1 MNLLDPI
8 FSSFPKTAARI
19 RAACSAITAAGGT
32 AYIVG
37 GAVRDAIMQRPIKDI
52 DIEVH
57 GIPLDQLQVLL
68 GEYETVALIGKS
80 FGVLRWFES
89 GIDWSLPRTDSSG
102 RKPQVTINPHLAI
115 ADALRRR
122 DLTMNAMAL
131 NVHTGELVD
140 PFGGLADITKKILR
154 APDIKFFPEDPLRFY
169 RVLQFAARF
178 GMVPDDELR
187 TICASMDLR
196 GVAQERVADEYDKLM
211 LQADT
216 PSVGFRVLEQ
226 IGRLAELLPELA
238 ALATTPQDPRW
249 HPEGDVLEHTMQA
262 IDSAAADPAEQ
273 LDRRVLIY
281 GALCHDLGKA
291 VTTVVTPQ
299 KISSH
304 RHEEEGVPLAQK
316 LLKRMTS
323 GNALLDIVPTLV
335 RWHMAPGIFVRQ
347 DTPIRAYKRL
357 AFRLAPHTN
366 LRMLI
371 ALSYADR
378 RGRNPERGA
387 PLVGPV
393 PEIDT
398 FVRNAQI
405 AGIFDGPEPAV
416 VAGKDLMTY
425 VQPGPRLGELVRHA
439 YEIQI
444 EKGILDKDELI
455 KRVLGGA
462 TLKR

>member
-1 MNLLDPI
+1 MNLLEPI
-8 FSSFPKTAARI
+8 FSTFPQTTARI
-19 RAACSAITAAGGT
+19 QAACRAIEAAGGT

-37 GAVRDAIMQRPIKDI
+37 GAVRDAILNRPIKDI

-57 GIPLDQLQVLL
+57 GIPLDALQAIL
-68 GEYETVALIGKS
+68 GTYETVALIGKS

-89 GIDWSLPRTDSSG
+89 GIDWSLPRTDSAG
-102 RKPQVTINPHLAI
+102 RKPQVTINPHLDI

-140 PFGGLADITKKILR
+140 PFGGLRDIENKSLR
-154 APDIKFFPEDPLRFY
+154 APDARFFPEDPLRFY

-178 GMVPDDELR
+178 GMTPDDELR
-187 TICASMDLR
+187 TICASMDLA
-196 GVAQERVADEYDKLM
+196 GVAHERVADEYEKLM
-211 LQADT
+211 MQAPT
-216 PSVGFRVLEQ
+216 PSVGFRVLET
-226 IGRLAELLPELA
+226 IGRLPELLPELA
-238 ALATTPQDPRW
+238 ALADTPQDPRW

-273 LDRRVLIY
+273 IDRRALIY

-291 VTTVVTPQ
+291 TTTVITPQ

-316 LLKRMTS
+316 LLKRLTA
-323 GNALLDIVPTLV
+323 GNALLSVVPVLV

-366 LRMLI
+366 LRTLT
-371 ALSYADR
+371 AVSYADR
-378 RGRNPERGA
+378 RGRNPQRGA
-387 PLVGPV
+387 PLAGPV
-393 PEIDT
+393 PELDL
-398 FVRNAQI
+398 FAQNAQV
-405 AGIFDGPEPAV
+405 AGIFDGPEQPIV
-416 VAGKDLMTY
+416 TGKDLMAY
-425 VQPGPRLGELVRHA
+425 VAPGPRLGELVRHA
-439 YEIQI
+439 YQIQI

-455 KRVLGGA
+455 KRVLSGA
-462 TLKR
+462 TLKQ